1 MYCTVFHELP
11 LFNVDLHGFG
21 SVAADLLPQ
30 HRAELQ
36 KIEELEYC
44 VVMQSRQVAWTGV
57 CMLWIWE
64 KQILYR

>member
-1 MYCTVFHELP
+1 
-11 LFNVDLHGFG
+11 VDLHGFG

-44 VVMQSRQVAWTGV
+44 VVMQSKASGLDRCVYVVDLGEANIV
-57 CMLWIWE
+57 SLKEI
-64 KQILYR
+64 